1 MIFSYLLI
9 HQLEYMDNPT
19 GCGSS
24 TCGTRFCFSCLER
37 VLNTGA
43 TATNSQQQPTDSSQA
58 KCPHCRS
65 IFTLQTMVKDD
76 ALRKEMEECNDT
88 VTCPFVDCGTKL
100 HISQVKAHEEQCQYM
115 RVRCRFSD
123 WGCGWTGKKMDVTDH
138 DLHQCEFRGGLGNLV
153 NEYRRGSAQ
162 RDHLLQQH
170 HMQLIAAS
178 QMFAMHSRQIIN
190 SR

>member
-1 MIFSYLLI
+1 
-9 HQLEYMDNPT
+9 MDNPT

-24 TCGTRFCFSCLER
+24 TCGTRFCFTCLER

-43 TATNSQQQPTDSSQA
+43 TATNSQQQPTDPPQA

-100 HISQVKAHEEQCQYM
+100 HISQVKAHEAKLLFPAEPERDLPTKMERILRISAELMY
-115 RVRCRFSD
+115 S
-123 WGCGWTGKKMDVTDH
+123 GHSGTENAKKQSYST
-138 DLHQCEFRGGLGNLV
+138 
-153 NEYRRGSAQ
+153 
-162 RDHLLQQH
+162 
-170 HMQLIAAS
+170 
-178 QMFAMHSRQIIN
+178 
-190 SR
+190 